1 MDGAMC
7 PIGVV
12 SLLFFHIYHIVNWPL
27 NRVTKEGGRG
37 GGRKRRNIQRRSEN
51 GFSIDINR
59 AAFKSIPIE
68 TPKEEP
74 HRLEITIFSIFRGKI
89 THEMI

>member
-37 GGRKRRNIQRRSEN
+37 GEEGGEEEEEEYSTPVGKR
-51 GFSIDINR
+51 F
-59 AAFKSIPIE
+59 
-68 TPKEEP
+68 
-74 HRLEITIFSIFRGKI
+74 LY
-89 THEMI
+89 

>member
-37 GGRKRRNIQRRSEN
+37 GGGGGGGRGGIFNAGRKTVSLL
-51 GFSIDINR
+51 
-59 AAFKSIPIE
+59 
-68 TPKEEP
+68 T
-74 HRLEITIFSIFRGKI
+74 
-89 THEMI
+89 